1 MEDQQS
7 RKRTWITIALITLVV
22 ILLVVF
28 VDIGAVLDTLR
39 GVNLKLLILGG
50 IILLG
55 GMLLIS
61 ARLQYLLGNEVGFLK
76 VLNADGI
83 SYMIRMFTP
92 IFLPVL
98 RVATLT
104 STTPLTATQATPA
117 MMAIQLAEITMR
129 FIALILAAF
138 LISKSDI
145 TSEWIILWIV
155 LITGFFGLLVRVSTH
170 AEDYLPRLTSWL
182 GRIPGVEKERIKGPI
197 TNLGRGLATTG
208 TTRRLLVSLLISLVM
223 WSSFLIFYAMMF
235 EALGFR
241 VNLEESLA
249 LSAALLVI
257 LPPSTPAMIVVFQA
271 IMVVFL
277 IPFGIADTSE
287 LTAYAVL
294 VFGVQL
300 ILWTILGIWGLRR
313 TNLKLRDVIRMPKS
327 IPEDQ
332 NQDD

>member
-1 MEDQQS
+1 MEEQQS
-7 RKRTWITIALITLVV
+7 RKRTWIVIALITLVI

-39 GVNLKLLILGG
+39 GVNLELLILGG

-55 GMLLIS
+55 GLILIS
-61 ARLQYLLGNEVGFLK
+61 VRLLYLLGNEVGFLK

-83 SYMIRMFTP
+83 SYMVRMFTP

-104 STTPLTATQATPA
+104 ATTPLTVTQATPA
-117 MMAIQLAEITMR
+117 IMAIRLSEITMR
-129 FIALILAAF
+129 LIALILAAI
-138 LISKSDI
+138 LISKSEI
-145 TSEWIILWIV
+145 TSGWIILWII
-155 LITGFFGLLVRVSTH
+155 LISGIFILLIRVSSH
-170 AEDYLPRLTSWL
+170 AEDYLPRLTTWL
-182 GRIPGVEKERIKGPI
+182 GRIPRVEEERIKGPI
-197 TNLGRGLATTG
+197 NNLGKSLATTG

-223 WSSFLIFYAMMF
+223 WFCFLFFYAIMF
-235 EALGFR
+235 EALDFGF
-241 VNLEESLA
+241 NLEESLA

-257 LPPSTPAMIVVFQA
+257 LPPSTPAMIVVYQA

-277 IPFGIADTSE
+277 IPFRIADTSE
-287 LTAYAVL
+287 LVAYAVL
-294 VFGVQL
+294 VFTMQL
-300 ILWTILGIWGLRR
+300 VFWTILGIWGLRR
-313 TNLKLRDVIRMPKS
+313 TKLKLKDVIRMPKS

>member
-1 MEDQQS
+1 MEEQQP
-7 RKRTWITIALITLVV
+7 RKKTWITIAVITLVI

-28 VDIGAVLDTLR
+28 VDIGAVMDTLR
-39 GVNLKLLILGG
+39 GVNLGLLILGG

-61 ARLQYLLGNEVGFLK
+61 ARLQYLLGTEVGFPK

-83 SYMIRMFTP
+83 SYMIRMFTT

-104 STTPLTATQATPA
+104 ATTPLTAAQATPA
-117 MMAIQLAEITMR
+117 MMAVQLTEITMR

-138 LISKSDI
+138 LIFKSEI
-145 TSEWIILWIV
+145 TSGWIILWIV
-155 LITGFFGLLVRVSTH
+155 LITGVFGLLVRVSSH
-170 AEDYLPRLTSWL
+170 ADDYLPRLISWL
-182 GRIPGVEKERIKGPI
+182 GRIPRVEEERIKGPI
-197 TNLGRGLATTG
+197 TSLGRGLATTG

-235 EALGFR
+235 EALGFG

-257 LPPSTPAMIVVFQA
+257 LPPSTPAMIVVNQA
-271 IMVVFL
+271 MMVVFL

-300 ILWTILGIWGLRR
+300 VIWTILGIWGLRR
-313 TNLKLRDVIRMPKS
+313 TNLKVRDVIRMPKS